1 MKTSNRFLQVL
12 VLAISL
18 CVFSAYGGGGGG
30 GGSPSAATPPRF
42 AYVALSSSNVSATR
56 PSVAPQGPAARE
68 LPPLDSLK
76 GLASEYTEFMRPGVD
91 ENLRRAAL
99 KKLFSD
105 PYFNVADPFEAYSG
119 DFTRGEPIPAAMLKT
134 LEHAKGLLFDQEK
147 VKQRG

>member
-12 VLAISL
+12 ALTISL
-18 CVFSAYGGGGGG
+18 CVLSAYGGRGEP
-30 GGSPSAATPPRF
+30 PSAATTPRLTH
-42 AYVALSSSNVSATR
+42 VALSSTNVSATR
-56 PSVAPQGPAARE
+56 PSVAPRGPAARE

-76 GLASEYTEFMRPGVD
+76 GLASEYTEFLQPGVD

-105 PYFNVADPFEAYSG
+105 PYFNVPDPFEAYSG
-119 DFTRGEPIPAAMLKT
+119 DFTGGEPIPAAMLKT
-134 LEHAKGLLFDQEK
+134 LEHAKGLLFDEEK